1 MFKSDD
7 ILNKEKELKESVSIN
22 IPHKKPQDSSNSSK
36 KENNLKKDVCNSQ
49 IQDKRTT
56 NMITVGEKEE
66 EKSETPLLNVDK
78 YYSMINQI
86 DIKKKEELKKKKKN
100 SMKNGPIDVTKY
112 MNMIEK
118 IEKNKKIAS
127 NN

>member
-1 MFKSDD
+1 M
-7 ILNKEKELKESVSIN
+7 INKEKDFKECN
-22 IPHKKPQDSSNSSK
+22 ISTIPNKKPQDSTNSK
-36 KENNLKKDVCNSQ
+36 KEIHLKKEFNSH
-49 IQDKRTT
+49 IQDKKTT
-56 NMITVGEKEE
+56 NMMTVGEKEE
-66 EKSETPLLNVDK
+66 EKNDTPQLNVDK

-86 DIKKKEELKKKKKN
+86 EIKKKQELQKKKKN